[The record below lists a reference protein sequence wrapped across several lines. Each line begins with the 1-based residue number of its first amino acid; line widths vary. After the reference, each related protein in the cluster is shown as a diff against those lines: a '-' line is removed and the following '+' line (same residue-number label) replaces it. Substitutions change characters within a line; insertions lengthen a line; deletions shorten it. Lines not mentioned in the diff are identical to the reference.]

1 MAPPSLFDADAV
13 AVCVAAVFLFHLVT
27 SRTSRPN
34 NKQASGCGTQR
45 DLISLQLPFFQLQNR
60 PWPALLLLPPLLLL
74 LRRSAAAAADDDD
87 HDDCWRLAEFGE
99 GETETAA

>member
-1 MAPPSLFDADAV
+1 MLLLFVSLPFSSSIWSHHAPADQ
-13 AVCVAAVFLFHLVT
+13 T
-27 SRTSRPN
+27 TGSR
-34 NKQASGCGTQR
+34 QASGCGTQR